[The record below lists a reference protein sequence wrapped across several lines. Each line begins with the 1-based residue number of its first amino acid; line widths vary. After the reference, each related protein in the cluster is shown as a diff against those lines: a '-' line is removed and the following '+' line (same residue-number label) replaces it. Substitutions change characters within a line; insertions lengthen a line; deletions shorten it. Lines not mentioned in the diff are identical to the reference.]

1 MKTTSQQQ
9 DAFCR
14 NVLPQYFLDDC
25 IDWIVAT
32 FHVEYVYPEDELHA
46 WAKDNGYVKE
56 IKNDTR

>member
-32 FHVEYVYPEDELHA
+32 FHVEDIYPEEELHA
-46 WAKDNGYVKE
+46 WAKENGYVIKE
-56 IKNDTR
+56 